1 MNIDLNFA
9 EISLPEAAGH
19 HRSSEVG
26 RLHVLKETRRKV
38 FFIAFNFKFSSL
50 RCAICYSFAQKL
62 YSLT

>member
-38 FFIAFNFKFSSL
+38 FFIAFLISNFHL
-50 RCAICYSFAQKL
+50 
-62 YSLT
+62 